1 MYATSLGVSTLTDDV
16 DVLATLDVVATVV
29 TICCSVLNVP
39 LETKLALAN
48 DSASD
53 AFIVLSVNKNVFSPV
68 TILVSAVFGIV
79 KIPKKLPYAVVV
91 MVVGIVIVAIVARAA
106 DTLPIITS
114 FCWNVPVTLTM
125 YRFLFTVELFNSC
138 PTTIPVAPEV

>member
-48 DSASD
+48 DSASG

-91 MVVGIVIVAIVARAA
+91 IVLGIVTVTIVARAE

-114 FCWNVPVTLTM
+114 FC
-125 YRFLFTVELFNSC
+125 
-138 PTTIPVAPEV
+138 